1 MVCSVKGTGP
11 NGTVTHAPIVMSAI
25 ANPQNATDS
34 DRLSVCFFCMN
45 ETFPRFESHAFTVRG
60 PLTNAL
66 ALYHAIVPNG
76 TLNRQQIKK
85 PPITGGF
92 MRNCEHVRCSVR
104 QMANVFEIYSSGLAS
119 IASAKYSF
127 TGCSPTS
134 FRSSSPMCQH
144 WVFGRPSILSATKTG
159 SLPALR
165 CSV

>member
-1 MVCSVKGTGP
+1 MR
-11 NGTVTHAPIVMSAI
+11 AI

-45 ETFPRFESHAFTVRG
+45 ETFPRFENHTFTVRG

-76 TLNRQQIKK
+76 TPNRQQIKK

-92 MRNCEHVRCSVR
+92 MRNCERVRHSVH
-104 QMANVFEIYSSGLAS
+104 QMTNVFEIYSSGLAS

-144 WVFGRPSILSATKTG
+144 WVFGRPRFCRRRRPGLCRHCA
-159 SLPALR
+159 AR
-165 CSV
+165 CSRQAP

>member
-1 MVCSVKGTGP
+1 MVCNVNGTGP
-11 NGTVTHAPIVMSAI
+11 KGTVTHAPIVIRAI

-45 ETFPRFESHAFTVRG
+45 ETFPRFEGCTFTTCS

-66 ALYHAIVPNG
+66 ALYHAIVTNG
-76 TLNRQQIKK
+76 TPNCQQIEK

-92 MRNCEHVRCSVR
+92 MHNYKSLRHSVR
-104 QMANVFEIYSSGLAS
+104 QMANVFEFYSSGLAS

-144 WVFGRPSILSATKTG
+144 WVFGSPSTLSATKTG

>member
-45 ETFPRFESHAFTVRG
+45 ETFPRFESHAFTVCS

-92 MRNCEHVRCSVR
+92 MRNCERVRHSVH